1 MDCQAE
7 TEDLW
12 WLFTRQTI
20 KVTPRQSVLTA
31 SMIMQRRN
39 FRHLPVV
46 DEKGK
51 ILGMISA
58 QDIIDSLNFVLS
70 KPDLMSKEV
79 IESLE
84 IPVERI
90 MVYNSICV
98 EPGDGLLEITK
109 KLTFHNLGG
118 MPVVDEQGIVRGII
132 TLRDLVG
139 LMGTSSDEIGVRVSE
154 IMNPNVI
161 TIRQNEY
168 LSTAVRLMSE
178 HRIRRLPVVPG
189 GRGADAGVPKAILSN
204 KDALGHLA
212 TVASASLAGQGRE
225 GVPSASTPFDTPISN
240 LITRDVITV
249 SQDDDIRVAASKMMI
264 FGIGGL
270 VVDDSP
276 TGRVALVTERD
287 LVRTLSRKKGT
298 AVLMTALQFELE
310 VEKAKTRS
318 PIPAPAK
325 TRKFKDL
332 RKIRVNFPS
341 ELGWVIENIVHHA
354 EEVSHTSPGGG
365 SETSSQRSTTGP
377 GSRALR
383 PPC

>member
-1 MDCQAE
+1 MPSK

-20 KVTPRQSVLTA
+20 KVTPRQSVLSA

-46 DEKGK
+46 DEKGR
-51 ILGMISA
+51 IMGMISA

-70 KPDLMSKEV
+70 KPDLMTKEV

-98 EPGDGLLEITK
+98 EPGDGLAEITK
-109 KLTFHNLGG
+109 KMTFHNLGG
-118 MPVVDEQGIVRGII
+118 MPVVDEQGVVRGII

-139 LMGTSSDEIGVRVSE
+139 LMGTSSDEVGVPVSE

-161 TIRQNEY
+161 TIGQNEY

-189 GRGADAGVPKAILSN
+189 GKGADAGVPKGILSN
-204 KDALGHLA
+204 KDALGRLA
-212 TVASASLAGQGRE
+212 KVASMSLASPKGE
-225 GVPSASTPFDTPISN
+225 AAVPTRFDTPISDFM
-240 LITRDVITV
+240 TRDVITV

-287 LVRTLSRKKGT
+287 LIRTLSRKKGNT
-298 AVLMTALQFELE
+298 VLMTALQFELE
-310 VEKAKTRS
+310 VEKANARS
-318 PIPAPAK
+318 SAGHGAN
-325 TRKFKDL
+325 L
-332 RKIRVNFPS
+332 RIRP
-341 ELGWVIENIVHHA
+341 
-354 EEVSHTSPGGG
+354 
-365 SETSSQRSTTGP
+365 
-377 GSRALR
+377 
-383 PPC
+383 

>member
-1 MDCQAE
+1 
-7 TEDLW
+7 
-12 WLFTRQTI
+12 LFTRQTI
-20 KVTPRQSVLTA
+20 KVTPRQSVLSA

-46 DEKGK
+46 DEKGR
-51 ILGMISA
+51 IMGMISA

-70 KPDLMSKEV
+70 KPDIMTKEV

-98 EPGDGLLEITK
+98 EPGDGLAEITK
-109 KLTFHNLGG
+109 KMTFHNLGG
-118 MPVVDEQGIVRGII
+118 MPVIDEQGVVHGII

-139 LMGTSSDEIGVRVSE
+139 LMGTSSDEIGVPVSE

-161 TIRQNEY
+161 TIGQNEY

-189 GRGADAGVPKAILSN
+189 GNGPDAAVPKGILSN
-204 KDALGHLA
+204 KDALGHIA
-212 TVASASLAGQGRE
+212 KFAPMRAEAAGM
-225 GVPSASTPFDTPISN
+225 VPVRFDTPISDFM
-240 LITRDVITV
+240 TRDVITV

-287 LVRTLSRKKGT
+287 LIRTLSRKKGN

-310 VEKAKTRS
+310 VEKAKARS
-318 PIPAPAK
+318 SAGYGANP
-325 TRKFKDL
+325 
-332 RKIRVNFPS
+332 
-341 ELGWVIENIVHHA
+341 
-354 EEVSHTSPGGG
+354 
-365 SETSSQRSTTGP
+365 
-377 GSRALR
+377 RAR
-383 PPC
+383 T

>member
-1 MDCQAE
+1 LPSK

-20 KVTPRQSVLTA
+20 KVTPRQSVLSA

-46 DEKGK
+46 DEKGR
-51 ILGMISA
+51 IMGMISA

-70 KPDLMSKEV
+70 RPDLTTDEV

-90 MVYNSICV
+90 MVYKSICV
-98 EPGDGLLEITK
+98 EPGDGLAEITK
-109 KLTFHNLGG
+109 KMTFHNLGG
-118 MPVVDEQGIVRGII
+118 MPVVDEQGVVHGII
-132 TLRDLVG
+132 TLRDLVA
-139 LMGTSSDEIGVRVSE
+139 LMGTSSDEIGVSVSE
-154 IMNPNVI
+154 IMNPNVV
-161 TIRQNEY
+161 TIEQSAY

-189 GRGADAGVPKAILSN
+189 GKGAEAGVPKGILSN

-212 TVASASLAGQGRE
+212 KVASSNIAGRNRE
-225 GVPSASTPFDTPISN
+225 GASRGSTRFDTPISDFM
-240 LITRDVITV
+240 TRDVITV

-270 VVDDSP
+270 VVDDAP

-298 AVLMTALQFELE
+298 SVLMTALQFELE
-310 VEKAKTRS
+310 VEKARS
-318 PIPAPAK
+318 
-325 TRKFKDL
+325 R
-332 RKIRVNFPS
+332 S
-341 ELGWVIENIVHHA
+341 
-354 EEVSHTSPGGG
+354 GGHG
-365 SETSSQRSTTGP
+365 ANSYVQP
-377 GSRALR
+377 
-383 PPC
+383 

>member
-1 MDCQAE
+1 MPSK

-46 DEKGK
+46 DEKGR
-51 ILGMISA
+51 IMGMISA

-70 KPDLMSKEV
+70 RPDLRTDEV

-98 EPGDGLLEITK
+98 EPGDGLAEITK
-109 KLTFHNLGG
+109 KMTFHNLGG
-118 MPVVDEQGIVRGII
+118 MPVVDEQGVVHGII
-132 TLRDLVG
+132 TLRDLVA
-139 LMGTSSDEIGVRVSE
+139 LMGTSSDEIGVPVSE

-161 TIRQNEY
+161 TIDQKGY

-189 GRGADAGVPKAILSN
+189 GGGADAGAPKGILSN

-212 TVASASLAGQGRE
+212 KVAATGVAGPNRERAKHLRLASTCRSPTCHQGRDNGE
-225 GVPSASTPFDTPISN
+225 PRRRHQGRR
-240 LITRDVITV
+240 LE
-249 SQDDDIRVAASKMMI
+249 DDDLRDRRARRRRLSHGARRARDGEGPRQDSLPEE
-264 FGIGGL
+264 GDQRL
-270 VVDDSP
+270 DD
-276 TGRVALVTERD
+276 R
-287 LVRTLSRKKGT
+287 
-298 AVLMTALQFELE
+298 
-310 VEKAKTRS
+310 
-318 PIPAPAK
+318 AP
-325 TRKFKDL
+325 
-332 RKIRVNFPS
+332 V
-341 ELGWVIENIVHHA
+341 
-354 EEVSHTSPGGG
+354 
-365 SETSSQRSTTGP
+365 
-377 GSRALR
+377 
-383 PPC
+383 

>member
-1 MDCQAE
+1 LPSK

-12 WLFTRQTI
+12 WLFNRQTI
-20 KVTPRQSVLTA
+20 KVTPRQSVLSA
-31 SMIMQRRN
+31 SMIMHRRN

-46 DEKGK
+46 DEKGR
-51 ILGMISA
+51 IMGMISA

-70 KPDLMSKEV
+70 RPDLRTDEV
-79 IESLE
+79 IESLQ

-98 EPGDGLLEITK
+98 EPGDGLAEITK
-109 KLTFHNLGG
+109 KMTFHNLGG
-118 MPVVDEQGIVRGII
+118 MPVVDEQGVVHGII
-132 TLRDLVG
+132 TLRDLVA
-139 LMGTSSDEIGVRVSE
+139 LMGTSSDEIGVPVSE

-161 TIRQNEY
+161 TIEQNGY

-189 GRGADAGVPKAILSN
+189 GRGADAGVPKGILSN
-204 KDALGHLA
+204 KDALA
-212 TVASASLAGQGRE
+212 RIAKVASTGVAGPNLER
-225 GVPSASTPFDTPISN
+225 ASTSERFDVPISD
-240 LITRDVITV
+240 LVTRDVITV

-287 LVRTLSRKKGT
+287 LVRTLSRKKGNS
-298 AVLMTALQFELE
+298 VLMTALQFELE

-318 PIPAPAK
+318 SS
-325 TRKFKDL
+325 
-332 RKIRVNFPS
+332 PS
-341 ELGWVIENIVHHA
+341 GANTHGH
-354 EEVSHTSPGGG
+354 P
-365 SETSSQRSTTGP
+365 
-377 GSRALR
+377 
-383 PPC
+383 

>member
-1 MDCQAE
+1 MPSK

-46 DEKGK
+46 DEKGR
-51 ILGMISA
+51 IMGMISA

-70 KPDLMSKEV
+70 KPDLMTKEV

-98 EPGDGLLEITK
+98 EPGDGLAEITK
-109 KLTFHNLGG
+109 KMTFHNLGG
-118 MPVVDEQGIVRGII
+118 MPVVDEHAVVRGII

-139 LMGTSSDEIGVRVSE
+139 LMGTSSDEVGVPVSE

-161 TIRQNEY
+161 TIGQNEY

-178 HRIRRLPVVPG
+178 HRVRRLPVVPG
-189 GRGADAGVPKAILSN
+189 GKGADAGVPKGILSN
-204 KDALGHLA
+204 KDALGRLA
-212 TVASASLAGQGRE
+212 KVASMSLANPKGEAAAPTR
-225 GVPSASTPFDTPISN
+225 FDTPISDFM
-240 LITRDVITV
+240 TRDVITV

-270 VVDDSP
+270 VVEDSP

-287 LVRTLSRKKGT
+287 LIRTLSRKKGN

-310 VEKAKTRS
+310 VEKANARSSAGYGANPRTR
-318 PIPAPAK
+318 P
-325 TRKFKDL
+325 
-332 RKIRVNFPS
+332 
-341 ELGWVIENIVHHA
+341 
-354 EEVSHTSPGGG
+354 
-365 SETSSQRSTTGP
+365 
-377 GSRALR
+377 
-383 PPC
+383 

>member
-1 MDCQAE
+1 MPSK

-31 SMIMQRRN
+31 AMIMQRRN

-46 DEKGK
+46 DEKGR
-51 ILGMISA
+51 IMGMISA

-70 KPDLMSKEV
+70 KPDLMTKEV
-79 IESLE
+79 LESLE

-90 MVYNSICV
+90 MVYNSVCV
-98 EPGDGLLEITK
+98 EPGDGLAEITK
-109 KLTFHNLGG
+109 KMTYHNLGG
-118 MPVVDEQGIVRGII
+118 MPVIDEQGVVRGII

-139 LMGTSSDEIGVRVSE
+139 LMGTSSDEVGVPVSE

-161 TIRQNEY
+161 TIGQNEY

-189 GRGADAGVPKAILSN
+189 GGGPDGGGPKGILSN
-204 KDALGHLA
+204 KDALGRVA
-212 TVASASLAGQGRE
+212 KVASMSVASPNGEA
-225 GVPSASTPFDTPISN
+225 VPTRFDTPISDFM
-240 LITRDVITV
+240 TRDVITV
-249 SQDDDIRVAASKMMI
+249 GQDDDIRVAASKMMI

-276 TGRVALVTERD
+276 TGHVALVTERD
-287 LVRTLSRKKGT
+287 LIRTLSRKKGN

-310 VEKAKTRS
+310 VERANARS
-318 PIPAPAK
+318 
-325 TRKFKDL
+325 
-332 RKIRVNFPS
+332 S
-341 ELGWVIENIVHHA
+341 GHA
-354 EEVSHTSPGGG
+354 ANARSHP
-365 SETSSQRSTTGP
+365 
-377 GSRALR
+377 
-383 PPC
+383 

>member
-1 MDCQAE
+1 MPSK

-20 KVTPRQSVLTA
+20 KVTPRQSVLSA

-46 DEKGK
+46 DEKGR
-51 ILGMISA
+51 IMGMISA

-70 KPDLMSKEV
+70 KPDLMTKEV

-98 EPGDGLLEITK
+98 EPGDGLAEITK
-109 KLTFHNLGG
+109 KMTFHNLGG
-118 MPVVDEQGIVRGII
+118 MPVVDEQGVVRGII

-139 LMGTSSDEIGVRVSE
+139 LMGTSSDEVGVPVSE

-161 TIRQNEY
+161 TIGQNEY

-189 GRGADAGVPKAILSN
+189 GKGADAGVPKGILSN
-204 KDALGHLA
+204 KDALGRLA
-212 TVASASLAGQGRE
+212 KVASMSLASPKGE
-225 GVPSASTPFDTPISN
+225 AAVPTRFDTPISDFM
-240 LITRDVITV
+240 TRDVITV

-287 LVRTLSRKKGT
+287 LIRTLSRKKGN

-310 VEKAKTRS
+310 VEKANARS
-318 PIPAPAK
+318 SAGYGA
-325 TRKFKDL
+325 
-332 RKIRVNFPS
+332 N
-341 ELGWVIENIVHHA
+341 A
-354 EEVSHTSPGGG
+354 
-365 SETSSQRSTTGP
+365 
-377 GSRALR
+377 RAR
-383 PPC
+383 P

>member
-1 MDCQAE
+1 MPSK

-20 KVTPRQSVLTA
+20 KVTPRQSVLSA

-46 DEKGK
+46 DEKGR
-51 ILGMISA
+51 IMGMISA

-70 KPDLMSKEV
+70 KPDLMTKEV

-90 MVYNSICV
+90 MVYNSVCV
-98 EPGDGLLEITK
+98 EPGDGLSEITK
-109 KLTFHNLGG
+109 KMTFHNLGG
-118 MPVVDEQGIVRGII
+118 MPVVDEQGVVRGII

-139 LMGTSSDEIGVRVSE
+139 LMGTSSDEVGVHVSE

-161 TIRQNEY
+161 TIGQNEY

-178 HRIRRLPVVPG
+178 HRVRRLPVVPG
-189 GRGADAGVPKAILSN
+189 GKGADAGVPKGILSN
-204 KDALGHLA
+204 KDALGRLA
-212 TVASASLAGQGRE
+212 KVASMSLANPKGEAAAPTR
-225 GVPSASTPFDTPISN
+225 FDTPISDFM
-240 LITRDVITV
+240 TRDVITV

-287 LVRTLSRKKGT
+287 LIRTLSRKKGN

-310 VEKAKTRS
+310 VEKANARS
-318 PIPAPAK
+318 SAGYGA
-325 TRKFKDL
+325 
-332 RKIRVNFPS
+332 N
-341 ELGWVIENIVHHA
+341 A
-354 EEVSHTSPGGG
+354 
-365 SETSSQRSTTGP
+365 
-377 GSRALR
+377 RAR
-383 PPC
+383 P

>member
-1 MDCQAE
+1 MPSK

-31 SMIMQRRN
+31 SMIMHKRN

-46 DEKGK
+46 DEKGR
-51 ILGMISA
+51 IMGMISA
-58 QDIIDSLNFVLS
+58 QDIIDSLNFALS
-70 KPDLMSKEV
+70 KPDVMTREV

-98 EPGDGLLEITK
+98 EPGDGLAEITK
-109 KLTFHNLGG
+109 KMTFHNLGG
-118 MPVVDEQGIVRGII
+118 MPVVDEHGVVRGII

-161 TIRQNEY
+161 TIGHNEY

-189 GRGADAGVPKAILSN
+189 GKGADAAVPKGILSN
-204 KDALGHLA
+204 KDALAH
-212 TVASASLAGQGRE
+212 VAKFAPTSAEAAVS
-225 GVPSASTPFDTPISN
+225 VPVRFDTPISDFM
-240 LITRDVITV
+240 TRDVITV

-270 VVDDSP
+270 VVEDAP

-287 LVRTLSRKKGT
+287 LIRTLSRKKGN

-310 VEKAKTRS
+310 VEKAN
-318 PIPAPAK
+318 A
-325 TRKFKDL
+325 
-332 RKIRVNFPS
+332 
-341 ELGWVIENIVHHA
+341 
-354 EEVSHTSPGGG
+354 
-365 SETSSQRSTTGP
+365 RSTASYGANP
-377 GSRALR
+377 RAH
-383 PPC
+383 P

>member
-1 MDCQAE
+1 LE
-7 TEDLW
+7 GLETPSKTEDLW

-20 KVTPRQSVLTA
+20 KVTPRQSVLSA

-46 DEKGK
+46 DEKGR
-51 ILGMISA
+51 IMGMISA

-70 KPDLMSKEV
+70 RPDLMTKEV

-98 EPGDGLLEITK
+98 EPGDGLAEITK
-109 KLTFHNLGG
+109 KMTFHNLGG
-118 MPVVDEQGIVRGII
+118 MPVVDEQGVVRGII

-139 LMGTSSDEIGVRVSE
+139 LMGTSSDEVGVRVSE

-161 TIRQNEY
+161 TIGQNEY

-178 HRIRRLPVVPG
+178 HRVRRLPVVPG
-189 GRGADAGVPKAILSN
+189 GKGADAGVPKGILSN
-204 KDALGHLA
+204 KDALGRLA
-212 TVASASLAGQGRE
+212 KVASVSLANPKGGAAVQTR
-225 GVPSASTPFDTPISN
+225 FDTPISDFM
-240 LITRDVITV
+240 TRDVITV

-287 LVRTLSRKKGT
+287 LIRTLSRKKGNT
-298 AVLMTALQFELE
+298 VLMNALQFELE
-310 VEKAKTRS
+310 VEKANARS
-318 PIPAPAK
+318 
-325 TRKFKDL
+325 
-332 RKIRVNFPS
+332 
-341 ELGWVIENIVHHA
+341 
-354 EEVSHTSPGGG
+354 
-365 SETSSQRSTTGP
+365 SSTYGANP
-377 GSRALR
+377 RAR
-383 PPC
+383 T

>member
-1 MDCQAE
+1 LPST

-31 SMIMQRRN
+31 AMIMHKRN

-46 DEKGK
+46 DEKGR
-51 ILGMISA
+51 IMGMIST
-58 QDIIDSLNFVLS
+58 QDIVDSLNFVLS
-70 KPDLMSKEV
+70 KPDMKTKEV

-98 EPGDGLLEITK
+98 EPGDGLAEITK
-109 KLTFHNLGG
+109 KMTFHNLGG
-118 MPVVDEQGIVRGII
+118 MPVIDEQGVVRGII

-139 LMGTSSDEIGVRVSE
+139 LMGTSSDEIGVPVSE
-154 IMNPNVI
+154 IMSSNVI
-161 TIRQNEY
+161 TIRQNER

-178 HRIRRLPVVPG
+178 HRIRRLPVVTVDG
-189 GRGADAGVPKAILSN
+189 GSDGIPKGILSN
-204 KDALGHLA
+204 KDALGRIA
-212 TVASASLAGQGRE
+212 KVAPMNGEVAGS
-225 GVPSASTPFDTPISN
+225 VPMRFDTPISDFM
-240 LITRDVITV
+240 TRDVMTC

-287 LVRTLSRKKGT
+287 LIRTLSRKKGN
-298 AVLMTALQFELE
+298 AVLMTALQYELE
-310 VEKAKTRS
+310 VEKAKTR
-318 PIPAPAK
+318 
-325 TRKFKDL
+325 
-332 RKIRVNFPS
+332 PS
-341 ELGWVIENIVHHA
+341 R
-354 EEVSHTSPGGG
+354 T
-365 SETSSQRSTTGP
+365 
-377 GSRALR
+377 
-383 PPC
+383 

>member
-1 MDCQAE
+1 MPSK

-46 DEKGK
+46 DAKGR
-51 ILGMISA
+51 IMGMISA

-70 KPDLMSKEV
+70 KPDLMTKEV

-98 EPGDGLLEITK
+98 EPGDGLSEITK
-109 KLTFHNLGG
+109 KMTFHNLGG
-118 MPVVDEQGIVRGII
+118 MPVVDEQGVVRGII

-139 LMGTSSDEIGVRVSE
+139 LMGTSSDEVGVPVSE
-154 IMNPNVI
+154 IMNPNII
-161 TIRQNEY
+161 TIGQNEY

-189 GRGADAGVPKAILSN
+189 GNGADAGVPKGILSN
-204 KDALGHLA
+204 KDALGRLA
-212 TVASASLAGQGRE
+212 KVASMSLADPKGE
-225 GVPSASTPFDTPISN
+225 AAVPTRFDTPISDFM
-240 LITRDVITV
+240 TRDVITV

-270 VVDDSP
+270 VVDDSH

-287 LVRTLSRKKGT
+287 LIRTLSRKKGNT
-298 AVLMTALQFELE
+298 VLMTALQFELE
-310 VEKAKTRS
+310 VEKANARS
-318 PIPAPAK
+318 SAGYGANP
-325 TRKFKDL
+325 
-332 RKIRVNFPS
+332 RV
-341 ELGWVIENIVHHA
+341 
-354 EEVSHTSPGGG
+354 
-365 SETSSQRSTTGP
+365 
-377 GSRALR
+377 R
-383 PPC
+383 P

>member
-1 MDCQAE
+1 MPSK

-46 DEKGK
+46 DEKGR
-51 ILGMISA
+51 IMGMISA

-70 KPDLMSKEV
+70 KPDLMTKEV

-90 MVYNSICV
+90 MVYNSVYV
-98 EPGDGLLEITK
+98 EPGDGLSEITK
-109 KLTFHNLGG
+109 KMTFHNLGG
-118 MPVVDEQGIVRGII
+118 MPVVDEQGVVRGII

-139 LMGTSSDEIGVRVSE
+139 LMGTSSDEVGVPVSE

-161 TIRQNEY
+161 TIGQNEY

-178 HRIRRLPVVPG
+178 HRVRRLPVVPG
-189 GRGADAGVPKAILSN
+189 GKGADAGVPKGILSN
-204 KDALGHLA
+204 KDALGRLA
-212 TVASASLAGQGRE
+212 KVASMSLANQKGE
-225 GVPSASTPFDTPISN
+225 VAVPTRFDTPISDFM
-240 LITRDVITV
+240 TRDVITV

-270 VVDDSP
+270 VVEDSP

-287 LVRTLSRKKGT
+287 LIRTLSRKKGN

-310 VEKAKTRS
+310 IEKANARS
-318 PIPAPAK
+318 SAVYGANP
-325 TRKFKDL
+325 
-332 RKIRVNFPS
+332 
-341 ELGWVIENIVHHA
+341 
-354 EEVSHTSPGGG
+354 
-365 SETSSQRSTTGP
+365 
-377 GSRALR
+377 RAR
-383 PPC
+383 P

>member
-1 MDCQAE
+1 MPSK

-20 KVTPRQSVLTA
+20 KVTPRQSVLSA

-46 DEKGK
+46 DEKGR

-70 KPDLMSKEV
+70 RPDLNTAEV
-79 IESLE
+79 IESLQ

-98 EPGDGLLEITK
+98 EPGDGLAEITK
-109 KLTFHNLGG
+109 KMTFHNLGG
-118 MPVVDEQGIVRGII
+118 MPVLDEQGVVHGII
-132 TLRDLVG
+132 TLRDLVA
-139 LMGTSSDEIGVRVSE
+139 LMGTSSDEIGVPVSE

-161 TIRQNEY
+161 TIAQNEY

-178 HRIRRLPVVPG
+178 HRIRRLPIVPG
-189 GRGADAGVPKAILSN
+189 DKGADVRVLKGMLSN
-204 KDALGHLA
+204 KDALGRIA
-212 TVASASLAGQGRE
+212 KVASAATAGQNRE
-225 GVPSASTPFDTPISN
+225 GAGSTSARFDVPISE
-240 LITRDVITV
+240 LVTRDVITV

-270 VVDDSP
+270 VVDDAP

-298 AVLMTALQFELE
+298 SVLMTALQFELE
-310 VEKAKTRS
+310 VEKAKARS
-318 PIPAPAK
+318 SGGLSA
-325 TRKFKDL
+325 
-332 RKIRVNFPS
+332 N
-341 ELGWVIENIVHHA
+341 
-354 EEVSHTSPGGG
+354 SHVQP
-365 SETSSQRSTTGP
+365 
-377 GSRALR
+377 
-383 PPC
+383 

>member
-1 MDCQAE
+1 ME
-7 TEDLW
+7 GLETPSKTEDLW

-20 KVTPRQSVLTA
+20 KVTPRQSVLSA

-46 DEKGK
+46 DEKGR
-51 ILGMISA
+51 IMGMISA

-70 KPDLMSKEV
+70 RPDLMTKEV

-98 EPGDGLLEITK
+98 EPGDGLAEITK
-109 KLTFHNLGG
+109 KMTFHNLGG
-118 MPVVDEQGIVRGII
+118 MPVVDEQGVVRGII

-139 LMGTSSDEIGVRVSE
+139 LMGTSSDEVGVRVSE

-161 TIRQNEY
+161 TIGQNEY

-178 HRIRRLPVVPG
+178 HRVRRLPVVPG
-189 GRGADAGVPKAILSN
+189 GKGADAGVPKGILSN
-204 KDALGHLA
+204 KDALGRLA
-212 TVASASLAGQGRE
+212 KVASVSLANPKGGAAVQTR
-225 GVPSASTPFDTPISN
+225 FDTPISDFM
-240 LITRDVITV
+240 TRDVITV

-287 LVRTLSRKKGT
+287 LIRTLSRKKGNT
-298 AVLMTALQFELE
+298 VLMNALQFELE
-310 VEKAKTRS
+310 VEKANARS
-318 PIPAPAK
+318 
-325 TRKFKDL
+325 
-332 RKIRVNFPS
+332 
-341 ELGWVIENIVHHA
+341 
-354 EEVSHTSPGGG
+354 
-365 SETSSQRSTTGP
+365 SSTYGANP
-377 GSRALR
+377 RAR
-383 PPC
+383 T

>member
-1 MDCQAE
+1 MPSK

-46 DEKGK
+46 DEKGR
-51 ILGMISA
+51 IMGMISA

-70 KPDLMSKEV
+70 KPDLMTKEV

-98 EPGDGLLEITK
+98 EPGDGLAEITK
-109 KLTFHNLGG
+109 KMTFHNLGG
-118 MPVVDEQGIVRGII
+118 MPVVDEQGVVRGII

-139 LMGTSSDEIGVRVSE
+139 LMGTSSDEVGVRVSE

-161 TIRQNEY
+161 TIGQNEY

-178 HRIRRLPVVPG
+178 HRVRRLPVVPG
-189 GRGADAGVPKAILSN
+189 GKGADAGVPKGILSN

-212 TVASASLAGQGRE
+212 KVAAMSIANPKGASA
-225 GVPSASTPFDTPISN
+225 VPTRFDTPISDFM
-240 LITRDVITV
+240 TRDVITV

-287 LVRTLSRKKGT
+287 LIRTLSRKKGN

-310 VEKAKTRS
+310 VEKANARS
-318 PIPAPAK
+318 SAGHSA
-325 TRKFKDL
+325 
-332 RKIRVNFPS
+332 N
-341 ELGWVIENIVHHA
+341 H
-354 EEVSHTSPGGG
+354 
-365 SETSSQRSTTGP
+365 
-377 GSRALR
+377 RAH
-383 PPC
+383 P

>member
-1 MDCQAE
+1 MPSK

-31 SMIMQRRN
+31 SMIMHRRN

-46 DEKGK
+46 DEKGR

-70 KPDLMSKEV
+70 NPDIKTAEV

-98 EPGDGLLEITK
+98 EPGDGLSEITK
-109 KLTFHNLGG
+109 KMTFHNLGG
-118 MPVVDEQGIVRGII
+118 MPVIDEQGVVHGII

-154 IMNPNVI
+154 IMNSNVI
-161 TIRQNEY
+161 TIPQNEY

-178 HRIRRLPVVPG
+178 HRVRRLPVVPG
-189 GRGADAGVPKAILSN
+189 GNGADAWIPKGILSN
-204 KDALGHLA
+204 KDALGRIA
-212 TVASASLAGQGRE
+212 KVAAASAPGQKTAE
-225 GVPSASTPFDTPISN
+225 ASSGSTRFDTPISDFM
-240 LITRDVITV
+240 TRDVMTV

-270 VVDDSP
+270 VVEDSP
-276 TGRVALVTERD
+276 TGRVAIVTERD

-298 AVLMTALQFELE
+298 GVLFTALQFELE
-310 VEKAKTRS
+310 VEKAKARS
-318 PIPAPAK
+318 A
-325 TRKFKDL
+325 
-332 RKIRVNFPS
+332 
-341 ELGWVIENIVHHA
+341 
-354 EEVSHTSPGGG
+354 G
-365 SETSSQRSTTGP
+365 S
-377 GSRALR
+377 
-383 PPC
+383 